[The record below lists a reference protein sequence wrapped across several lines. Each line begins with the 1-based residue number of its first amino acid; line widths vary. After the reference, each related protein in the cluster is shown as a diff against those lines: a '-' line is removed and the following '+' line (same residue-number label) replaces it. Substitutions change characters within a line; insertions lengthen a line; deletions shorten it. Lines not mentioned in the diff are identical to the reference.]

1 MNRFKPIYEDD
12 HLLAISKP
20 RGILTVGNKPRQ
32 KNLLDEVK
40 KEYIKRNIRL
50 RPLNRLDRDTSGIV
64 LFAKTKECYEEAVEK
79 KKFSGT
85 TKTYIALIKGIPQQ
99 KSGVITFPLPSRQ
112 DKRKMLPSE
121 TKYKILETYS
131 FRSGAASAVEVEIS
145 SGRFHQIRRHFSMIH
160 HPLLMDRE
168 YMDKK
173 DFKYYGKILPFW
185 HYFLHAEKIRLNHF
199 VTGQP
204 LTITSPMTREF
215 KRAIAAFT

>member
-1 MNRFKPIYEDD
+1 MPQFKPLHEDD

-20 RGILTVGNKPRQ
+20 RGILTVGNKPGQ

-40 KEYIKRNIRL
+40 KEYIKKNIRL

-79 KKFSGT
+79 KKFGST
-85 TKTYIALIKGIPQQ
+85 TKTYIALIKGIPQR

-112 DKRKMLPSE
+112 DQRKMLPAT
-121 TKYKILETYS
+121 TKYRIIETYS
-131 FRSGAASAVEVEIS
+131 FRGGAASIAEIEIS

-168 YMDKK
+168 YMTKQDY
-173 DFKYYGKILPFW
+173 KYFSKILPFW
-185 HYFLHAEKIRLNHF
+185 HYFLHAEKIRMNHF
-199 VTGQP
+199 VTNQP
-204 LTITSPMTREF
+204 LIITAPLPREF
-215 KRAIAAFT
+215 KRAVAAFA